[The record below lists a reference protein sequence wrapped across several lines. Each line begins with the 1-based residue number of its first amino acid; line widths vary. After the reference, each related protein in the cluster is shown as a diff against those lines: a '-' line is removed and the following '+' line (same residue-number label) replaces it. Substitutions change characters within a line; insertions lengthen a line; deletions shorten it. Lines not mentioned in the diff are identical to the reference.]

1 MLAPTPSGP
10 MGPANPSE
18 AALRSSS
25 RRYLSLLAVLSL
37 CAFALSAATA
47 EAIVTSSHITTP
59 AGTTYPLSNKSEEG
73 PPITVSG
80 SVTGPLSEVDIRC
93 YYSGSGYVTL
103 ASKVAVTGA
112 GFTAAVPRINFGESN
127 AVLCRLR
134 AVPTGS
140 STSYPPAEEGAY
152 NGPLVAP
159 ANFSVE
165 PTYYEATG
173 NSLSGYMYVQDASS
187 CGLES
192 HLVNPVSLQATQYL
206 FYCNGMVLDR
216 PAPGS
221 VNAQVDGRY
230 AYSPRR
236 SSGIEANVLPVTTP
250 MPGKQPLTIVS
261 KSFDESN
268 GNLSITE
275 RDPYVTCTPEQ
286 LEEPTKASCTGFA
299 PLGVTLERRWTF
311 TDAERVATMTDV
323 WRSTDG
329 KAHTVTYNYFNEFE
343 QPGEKVGGVFG
354 SFEFPGTS
362 AFAGTTPN
370 ETVALPSGP
379 GTVFYKYD
387 NTTPDAGD
395 NNNPQ
400 GAVVYDRPPTSP
412 LKVTRATSIE
422 ETANI
427 YLAPYTLSLPAGGS
441 SVVRTT
447 YIQGFGLPEIQAK
460 AEAAIAGFAPTISI
474 AAPANSAKLE
484 TESPAVAVS
493 GSATDTGALASLT
506 VNGAAV
512 TVGADGGW
520 STSVP
525 LKTGANTIKATAT
538 DQAGL
543 TKSATVSVTYK
554 IPPGKAALKGKVSV
568 TKGKV
573 TFSLK
578 CTGAAGSKCSV
589 KDTLSTIERRKGS
602 KILGLLARVKKRTVT
617 VASGAQSIDAG
628 KTMKVTLK
636 LNATGRAL
644 LKRFHKLPA
653 HLTVTVAAKPK
664 AKTVISKSLT
674 IKRH

>member
-1 MLAPTPSGP
+1 MSITESDPFVKCSPEATDPPTKTSCT
-10 MGPANPSE
+10 
-18 AALRSSS
+18 
-25 RRYLSLLAVLSL
+25 SLLA
-37 CAFALSAATA
+37 T
-47 EAIVTSSHITTP
+47 
-59 AGTTYPLSNKSEEG
+59 
-73 PPITVSG
+73 
-80 SVTGPLSEVDIRC
+80 
-93 YYSGSGYVTL
+93 
-103 ASKVAVTGA
+103 
-112 GFTAAVPRINFGESN
+112 
-127 AVLCRLR
+127 
-134 AVPTGS
+134 
-140 STSYPPAEEGAY
+140 
-152 NGPLVAP
+152 
-159 ANFSVE
+159 
-165 PTYYEATG
+165 
-173 NSLSGYMYVQDASS
+173 
-187 CGLES
+187 
-192 HLVNPVSLQATQYL
+192 
-206 FYCNGMVLDR
+206 
-216 PAPGS
+216 
-221 VNAQVDGRY
+221 
-230 AYSPRR
+230 
-236 SSGIEANVLPVTTP
+236 
-250 MPGKQPLTIVS
+250 
-261 KSFDESN
+261 
-268 GNLSITE
+268 
-275 RDPYVTCTPEQ
+275 
-286 LEEPTKASCTGFA
+286 
-299 PLGVTLERRWTF
+299 GVTLERTWTI
-311 TDAERVATMTDV
+311 TASAHVAAMLDV

-329 KAHTVTYNYFNEFE
+329 AAHEIAVDYYEEFE
-343 QPGEKVGGVFG
+343 QSEEGGGLGVFD
-354 SFEFPGTS
+354 FPGT
-362 AFAGTTPN
+362 AGFAGTTAK
-370 ETVALPSGP
+370 ETVALPGGP
-379 GTVFYKYD
+379 GTILYKYNS
-387 NTTPDAGD
+387 NTPEGGD
-395 NNNPQ
+395 GTYPQ
-400 GAVVYDRPPTSP
+400 GAIAYDRSPSGPLNVTTPTS
-412 LKVTRATSIE
+412 ADE
-422 ETANI
+422 GETV
-427 YLAPYTLSLPAGGS
+427 YEAPYKFLLPAGGT
-441 SVVRTT
+441 SVLRMTHA
-447 YIQGFGLPEIQAK
+447 QGFALPEVKAQ

-474 AAPANSAKLE
+474 AAPANGAKLE

-674 IKRH
+674 IKKH